1 MIVEL
6 RTTTTEQIAKTI
18 RRHRAHN
25 GVGALSR
32 ALTLIVLTRDGLEQE
47 AIAAASVA
55 GWKYP
60 CRIIA
65 FVAGP
70 AAAPDNLDAHITPG
84 GECGASEIIVLRAA
98 GELAHQAES
107 LVVPFLLPDS
117 PIVAWWPQGCEPP
130 MATTPIGRIAQ
141 RRISDCAALASPG
154 TALEQ
159 LRNGYTAG
167 DSDFAWTRITFWRNQ
182 LAAAINGLS
191 GTPILDVTVNTGE
204 GAPGGILLAAWL
216 RWAFHVPVTLIN
228 SQYGSQV
235 GSVQIRTADGDIEFR
250 RRSDGK
256 TTLRRDGYADQQLV
270 IPVRSLADC
279 LAEELRLLQPDHV
292 FGEVVCSGLLMNT
305 GSVEGDVLLL
315 ESTFN
320 LVPTG

>member
-32 ALTLIVLTRDGLEQE
+32 ALTLIVLTRDGHEQE
-47 AIAAASVA
+47 AIAAARLA
-55 GWKYP
+55 GRKYP

-65 FVAGP
+65 FVAGS
-70 AAAPDNLDAHITPG
+70 AAASDNLDAQVTPG
-84 GECGASEIIVLRAA
+84 GECGASEVIVLRAA

-107 LVVPFLLPDS
+107 LIVPFLLPDS

-130 MATTPIGRIAQ
+130 MANTPVGRIAQ
-141 RRISDCAALASPG
+141 RRISDCAALTNPG

-182 LAAAINGLS
+182 LTAAMNGLS
-191 GTPILDVTVNTGE
+191 GTHILDVTITAEE
-204 GAPGGILLAAWL
+204 GSPSSILLAAWL
-216 RWAFHVPVTLIN
+216 RWAFHVPVTMIN
-228 SQYGSQV
+228 SPGDSQV
-235 GSVQIRTADGDIEFR
+235 RSVRIRTAHCDIEFLR
-250 RRSDGK
+250 RNDGK
-256 TTLRRDGYADQQLV
+256 ATLRRDGYADQQLV

-292 FGEVVCSGLLMNT
+292 FGDVVSSGLLMDVR
-305 GSVEGDVLLL
+305 SVGADVLLL
-315 ESTFN
+315 DASFN
-320 LVPTG
+320 LASAV